1 MHYAFRTLIVLGAS
15 RDTHISAREIA
26 ERYQVPRKY
35 LESVLAE
42 LRQAGLVESTK
53 GKAGGYRLCQDPSR
67 IRLSEVVAKLD
78 PSMFAAPSSGEQQ
91 LPEDAIVGIVQGQ
104 LEEYLA
110 GKTIADAIMH
120 WQMQRHAMTYSI

>member
-15 RDTHISAREIA
+15 RDEHISAREIA
-26 ERYQVPRKY
+26 ERYHVPRKY

-53 GKAGGYRLCQDPSR
+53 GKAGGYRLSRDPSR
-67 IRLSEVVAKLD
+67 IRLSEVVVKLD
-78 PSMFAAPSSGEQQ
+78 AAVFAVSRPRDQQ
-91 LPEDAIVGIVQGQ
+91 FPEDAIVEIVQGQ

-110 GKTIADAIMH
+110 GQTIADAILQ
-120 WQMQRHAMTYSI
+120 WQTQRQAMTYSI